1 MVDPVGAFP
10 SQVDGSGADTRAAE
24 SSRPSLCF
32 VAPNAYN
39 VLSGRNDLKHIGG
52 AERQQV
58 ILARELHCRGYSVS
72 FITLDH
78 EQPDGIQHHGI
89 TVYVAYAKGAGLPGL
104 RFLHPRWTGLWA
116 AMARADADVYYTR
129 CAGYEVGQAALWCRR
144 HRRRFIFSAASD
156 TDCLAQLPRL
166 DSARERCLYRWG
178 LRRANAII
186 AQTAAQQRLLLEH
199 FGLASTVV
207 PNCCP
212 APPAE
217 EMVEFT
223 HAPDRQPHVL
233 WIGRIAEPKRLEWLL
248 DVAERC
254 PRVVFDVVGAAGQ
267 SAYATSL
274 SQRAAGIPNVVMH
287 GRVPHDE
294 TPRFYR
300 RATVLCCTSL
310 YEGFP
315 NTFLEAWSRGLP
327 VVSTFDPDG
336 VIARHGLG
344 WVTDTVDGLVDHLE
358 RVCTSPE
365 TWRAASAAARHYC
378 VQNHSVDASVGRL
391 EQVISASMK

>member
-1 MVDPVGAFP
+1 VTLSV
-10 SQVDGSGADTRAAE
+10 
-24 SSRPSLCF
+24 CF
-32 VAPNAYN
+32 VSPDNYPA
-39 VLSGRNDLKHIGG
+39 LSGDPDLTHIGG
-52 AERQQV
+52 AEEQQA
-58 ILARELHCRGYSVS
+58 ILGRALATRGYPVS
-72 FITLDH
+72 FITLDYG
-78 EQPDGIQHHGI
+78 QPDGIQHDGI
-89 TVYVAYAKGAGLPGL
+89 TVYKAYAPDSGLPVL

-116 AMARADADVYYTR
+116 AMGRANADVYYKR
-129 CAGYEVGQAALWCRR
+129 CADYEVGQAALWCRR

-156 TDCLAQLPRL
+156 TDCLAQLPLL
-166 DSARERCLYRWG
+166 DSTRERCLYRWG
-178 LRRANAII
+178 LRRANAVI
-186 AQTAAQQRLLLEH
+186 AQTATQQRLLLEH

-233 WIGRIAEPKRLEWLL
+233 WIGRIAEQKRLEWLL

-254 PRVVFDVVGAAGQ
+254 PRVVFDVVGAAGGQ

-294 TPRFYR
+294 TPQFYR

-315 NTFLEAWSRGLP
+315 NTFLEAWSRGLL
-327 VVSTFDPDG
+327 VVSTVDPDG

-358 RVCTSPE
+358 RACTSPE
-365 TWRAASAAARHYC
+365 TWRAASTAARHYC
-378 VQNHSVDASVGRL
+378 MQNHSVDASAERL